1 MANASNLVT
10 YEVAAA
16 RIGVLPT
23 LAPRPNGR
31 NLRALL
37 KALTEALQGI
47 PAYQSQRYG
56 FMGFI
61 VPPEE
66 YALTGEQPWA
76 DYADPG
82 YHRALG
88 GTASAQRDAD
98 TQYNVAKNIFLCQEN
113 VRQAIN
119 KALTEAV
126 PEAYRRGGGDIGPP
140 VYTPTDD
147 PRTILDS
154 LHRRYG
160 TLTPSEK
167 ERASQAWNN
176 AWNPAEPIE
185 TMFFHLEELFVQAVR
200 AGVPYSSMQLLD
212 KGLDNIKKTGIFI
225 TAIVEWN
232 GFDDADKSW
241 NNFKAHFT
249 EAFAARLDSGPTA
262 ATAGYHGAAMA
273 LAEDDDSSLGSIAG
287 SLAQMQMANNAN
299 TRTLHESISG
309 ISTGTTELRQ
319 ALLATQQQVAAL
331 ARAINDPH
339 AGSMPAWQPPPPSP
353 AAYAAAVQQPY
364 AVPPPPTYYAAY
376 ANAATP
382 GVAPPPPPAY
392 VSVPPGYGGGR
403 GSGRGG
409 RGRGQRGRGR
419 NRSGGAGFQPHPPAY
434 YQQAAGQPAA
444 QNSGGVPPPAGG
456 GGGRGGARGYST
468 PNEYKRYN
476 NWNACYSCG
485 FDVPGWHDSKTC
497 PGPRRPGHHDAYE
510 RGNSKQYI
518 DAGHAPS
525 GRAGHK
531 KYLPVPGTQY
541 GK

>member
-1 MANASNLVT
+1 MANSSNLVS

-31 NLRALL
+31 NLRTLV

-47 PAYQSQRYG
+47 PSYQSQRYG
-56 FMGFI
+56 FMGFV

-66 YALTGEQPWA
+66 YVLTGEQPWV

-119 KALTEAV
+119 KALTAAV

-147 PRTILDS
+147 PRAILDG
-154 LHRRYG
+154 LHSRYG
-160 TLTPSEK
+160 TLTPAEK
-167 ERASQAWNN
+167 EHASLAWNL
-176 AWNPAEPIE
+176 AWNPANPIE

-200 AGVPYSSMQLLD
+200 AGVPYSSVQLLD
-212 KGLDNIKKTGIFI
+212 KGLDNVKKTGIFI

-232 GFDDADKSW
+232 GFVDADKSW
-241 NNFKAHFT
+241 NNFKAHFA

-273 LAEDDDSSLGSIAG
+273 LAEDDDSSLGSLAG

-299 TRTLHESISG
+299 TQALHESISG

-331 ARAINDPH
+331 ARAVH
-339 AGSMPAWQPPPPSP
+339 ARDAPNMPAWTGPPPSP

-364 AVPPPPTYYAAY
+364 AVPPPPTVNTGYAY
-376 ANAATP
+376 AATP
-382 GVAPPPPPAY
+382 GVPPPPPLPFIAL
-392 VSVPPGYGGGR
+392 PGFSGGR
-403 GSGRGG
+403 GRGRGG

-419 NRSGGAGFQPHPPAY
+419 NRSGGAGFQPNPPAY
-434 YQQAAGQPAA
+434 YQQGQHY
-444 QNSGGVPPPAGG
+444 GGVPPPAGG
-456 GGGRGGARGYST
+456 GGGRGGFRANP
-468 PNEYKRYN
+468 PNEYKRWN

-485 FDVPGWHDSKTC
+485 FDVPGWHTSATC
-497 PGPRRPGHHDAYE
+497 PGPRKDGHHDGYD
-510 RGNSKQYI
+510 RKNSKEYI

-525 GRAGHK
+525 TRASHK
-531 KYLPVPGTQY
+531 KYLPIPGTQA
-541 GK
+541 GE